1 MTWSSQALLLPLPHF
16 GSIIQQEH
24 TLRLVLWL
32 RGGMQIL
39 MKTLT
44 GQTTSQRTLE
54 VKTIT
59 LNLKASDTVLRLK
72 VMIEKMEDIM
82 PKKQHLTLM
91 EELLVNNHAISDYNI
106 QESAVLPLQIERG
119 MHILITTWYNKS
131 LPMDIVPIET
141 IHFLKAM
148 IQHQQGILPD
158 QQA

>member
-24 TLRLVLWL
+24 TLKLVLWL

-82 PKKQHLTLM
+82 PKKQHLVFM
-91 EELLVNNHAISDYNI
+91 EESLVNNRAISDHNI
-106 QESAVLPLQIERG
+106 QKGGVLPLQIEWS
-119 MHILITTWYNKS
+119 MQI
-131 LPMDIVPIET
+131 
-141 IHFLKAM
+141 
-148 IQHQQGILPD
+148 
-158 QQA
+158 